1 MCSEEQYS
9 LRKGYNFLV
18 FLSQSLFSPMLIIEE
33 SVSMK
38 LDIQELLMFQDTTT
52 FQCCQI
58 PESSILVSIFC

>member
-1 MCSEEQYS
+1 MYPEEQYS

-18 FLSQSLFSPMLIIEE
+18 FLSQNLFSLMLIIEE

-52 FQCCQI
+52 FQCCKFQN
-58 PESSILVSIFC
+58 LLFW